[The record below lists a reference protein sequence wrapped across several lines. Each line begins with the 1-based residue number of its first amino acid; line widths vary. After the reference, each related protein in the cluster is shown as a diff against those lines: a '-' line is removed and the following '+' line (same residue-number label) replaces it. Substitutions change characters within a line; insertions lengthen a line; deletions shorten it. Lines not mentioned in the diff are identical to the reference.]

1 MLARLLVLFVLANI
15 SSFLSAQGIGTT
27 TGTLG
32 GNTHDES
39 GVSLPGVLITAT
51 GRDGLK
57 TTTTDPDG
65 KYIFPYL
72 IPGNY
77 DVRAELDGF
86 TTVEQNNIWIGLG
99 QRAEIS
105 FLMRTTVHEDVLVM
119 DESALLVDLTSTSTV
134 TNISDRFVQT
144 IPLGRSLAD
153 MIYMAPGV
161 VNAGILGA
169 NFSISGGSGL
179 DNTYIVDGVVVTH
192 PGFGGLGSVS
202 NNQTAGIRNPL
213 GGNGLPVDMVRE
225 VQVITA
231 GFEPEYGESQ
241 GGVINVI
248 TKSGTNNFHGQG
260 YTYFAP
266 PSAGDSFSKDD
277 MGADVGI
284 NMGGPLVKNRLFF
297 FGAYNFTSSETALF
311 LQPDNPGYAVLKEVT
326 NRTTTN
332 SYSMKVSGNL
342 TSRHTLDFSASG
354 DPSFRPLSNQDGFG
368 LNTFVD
374 PRLAQSE
381 WQFGTNSQ
389 ALRWNGILRPNMFI
403 EAVAGRF
410 HTEYFNNP
418 TPAYIDVARV
428 VDFTRGGIDIGGMGG
443 NVDFF
448 GTNWQYSTK
457 FTNLWKNHQFRY
469 GLQYEDISFSSINQ
483 RTGGPFTAFNG
494 DVVTNGYRV
503 DIYDG
508 ADFGL
513 TIPLVYVV
521 NAGHL
526 SGLKPTATKY
536 FNWFAQDSWAIT
548 SNLSVSLGIRW
559 EVQNIKGEG
568 EGGTEVTFN
577 NNWAPRIGATY
588 DYLKN
593 GKSKIFAHY
602 GRFVEKLPNGVAT
615 GFTPGRLSYSIFSD
629 AYLTHLLDGYFG
641 VGPLGPG
648 TSVVEGYG
656 SSESPYQTGA
666 QYSNE
671 WVAGIEQE
679 VKPGFSL
686 GAHFIYRNIGRVVEN
701 VLVDSNSPC
710 ISLPQGGC
718 ARRPLTVEESIQMDQ
733 TLPGIIG
740 VLTNVDGHL
749 PGVPALVRDYKAIEI
764 TLEKRVSNRWQLMG
778 SYRYAQ
784 LIGNYEG
791 GDSNIGPAANYA
803 VSSFNRFDY
812 SRGPL
817 PNDIRNMVKL
827 FSSYQWRDLNY
838 GVSFYFQTG
847 RPISALTVGDLG
859 SFLVSPR
866 GSYGRTDAIT
876 SLDVHA
882 DYSIHILQNQQATI
896 GFDVFNLFNSHGVTA
911 VNEVKEEYDLLL
923 QIHPPRGEEFLAPA
937 EQQPSR
943 SYRFLLRYSF

>member
-1 MLARLLVLFVLANI
+1 MLARLLALLVLVNLPCV
-15 SSFLSAQGIGTT
+15 LSAQGIGSS
-27 TGTLG
+27 TGTLAG
-32 GNTHDES
+32 VAHDES
-39 GVSLPGVLITAT
+39 RVSLPGVLITVT
-51 GRDGLK
+51 GRDGSK

-86 TTVEQNNIWIGLG
+86 TTIEQNNIGIGLG

-105 FLMRTTVHEDVLVM
+105 FLMRATVHEDVLVM
-119 DESALLVDLTSTSTV
+119 DEAAPLVDLTSTSTV
-134 TNISDRFVQT
+134 TNISDRFAQT

-202 NNQTAGIRNPL
+202 NNQAAGIRKPL
-213 GGNGLPVDMVRE
+213 GGNGLPVEMIKE

-248 TKSGTNNFHGQG
+248 TKSGANNFHGQG

-284 NMGGPLVKNRLFF
+284 NMGGPILKNKLFF

-311 LQPDNPGYAVLKEVT
+311 LQPHNPGYAVLKDVT
-326 NRTTTN
+326 NKTTTN
-332 SYSMKVSGNL
+332 SYSMKVTGNL

-389 ALRWNGILRPNMFI
+389 ALRWTGILRPNMFV

-418 TPAYIDVARV
+418 NPATIDVARV
-428 VDFTRGGIDIGGMGG
+428 VDWTMGGIDIGGMGG

-457 FTNLWKNHQFRY
+457 FTNLWKNHQFHY
-469 GLQYEDISFSSINQ
+469 GLQYEDISFTTINQ
-483 RTGGPFTAFNG
+483 RTGGPFTAYNG
-494 DVVTNGYRV
+494 DVVTIGYRV

-508 ADFGL
+508 EDYGQ
-513 TIPLVYVV
+513 PLVYVV

-526 SGLKPTATKY
+526 SGVKPTATKY

-577 NNWAPRIGATY
+577 NNWAPRIGAAY

-593 GKSKIFAHY
+593 GKSKLFAHY
-602 GRFVEKLPNGVAT
+602 GRFFEKLPNGVAT
-615 GFTPGRLSYSIFSD
+615 GFTPGRLSYSFFSD
-629 AYLTHLLDGYFG
+629 ADLDLTHLLDGHPG
-641 VGPLGPG
+641 AVSG
-648 TSVVEGYG
+648 TSQVEGYG

-679 VKPGFSL
+679 VKGGFSL
-686 GAHFIYRNIGRVVEN
+686 GAHFIYRNAGRVVEN

-718 ARRPLTVEESIQMDQ
+718 VHKPLTVEESIQMDQ

-749 PGVPALVRDYKAIEI
+749 AGVPELVRDYKAIEI
-764 TLEKRVSNRWQLMG
+764 TVEKRLSNRWQLMG

-791 GDSNIGPAANYA
+791 GDSNLSSAANYA
-803 VSSFNRFDY
+803 VSSFNRFEY
-812 SRGPL
+812 SSGPL

-827 FSSYQWRDLNY
+827 FSSYQWRALNT
-838 GVSFYFQTG
+838 GASFYFQTG
-847 RPISALTVGDLG
+847 RPISAFTEGDLG
-859 SFLVSPR
+859 AFLVSPR
-866 GSYGRTDAIT
+866 GGYGRTDPIT

-882 DYSIHILQNQQATI
+882 DYSIHVLQDHQVTV

-911 VNEVKEEYDLLL
+911 VDEVRESYDPLL
-923 QIHPPRGEEFLAPA
+923 QVETREEFLSPA